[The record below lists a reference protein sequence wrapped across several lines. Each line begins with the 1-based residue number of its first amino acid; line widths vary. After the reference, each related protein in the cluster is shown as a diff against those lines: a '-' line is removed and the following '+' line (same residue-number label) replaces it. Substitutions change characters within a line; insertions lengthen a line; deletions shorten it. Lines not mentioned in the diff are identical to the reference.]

1 MVLKSCF
8 CPPKSV
14 VKRGFVCYNVFKF
27 YCLRTADRKV
37 YI

>member
-1 MVLKSCF
+1 MVSKCWF
-8 CPPKSV
+8 YPPKSV
-14 VKRGFVCYNVFKF
+14 VKRGFICYNVYKF